1 MSTNNM
7 HQEIRDAV
15 SKMCLKFDNKYWQ
28 NCDEKDL
35 YPTEFVNELTISGF
49 LASLIPE
56 KYGGAGLPLSAGA
69 VILEEIHKSGGYA
82 AAISPLRGY
91 VSGRPDLGAQYAKD
105 NGMGDDVGAAI
116 AEAEAKIANKFSHED
131 FWFIAVPEY
140 LEDMQGQMDR
150 VLAS

>member
-69 VILEEIHKSGGYA
+69 VILEEIHKSGGNA
-82 AAISPLRGY
+82 AACHAQMYTMGTILRHG
-91 VSGRPDLGAQYAKD
+91 SEKQKSNFLP
-105 NGMGDDVGAAI
+105 
-116 AEAEAKIANKFSHED
+116 KIAVNRFFE
-131 FWFIAVPEY
+131 
-140 LEDMQGQMDR
+140 
-150 VLAS
+150 